1 MAVVNLGLNSLV
13 TEQSGGH
20 VVSDEAIKGGLRIVE
35 TASQV
40 VTESR
45 LNQLIAFGRRVRGM
59 LVYDNTTTEMWQCT
73 NPGTGASDGQWSP
86 FSFPVNDV
94 NGGTY

>member
-1 MAVVNLGLNSLV
+1 MAIDL
-13 TEQSGGH
+13 QSEALITSNPFAH
-20 VVSDEAIKGGLRIVE
+20 VVSDEAIKGGLRVVE

-45 LNQLIAFGRRVRGM
+45 LNQLVAFGRRVRGM
-59 LVYDNTTTEMWQCT
+59 IVYDNTTGEMWQCT
-73 NPGTGASDGQWSP
+73 NPGTGASDGQWGP

>member
-1 MAVVNLGLNSLV
+1 MAIDL
-13 TEQSGGH
+13 QSEALITSNPFAH
-20 VVSDEAIKGGLRIVE
+20 VVSDEAIKGGLRVVE

-40 VTESR
+40 VTEFR
-45 LNQLIAFGRRVRGM
+45 LNQLVAFGRRVRGM
-59 LVYDNTTTEMWQCT
+59 IVYDNTTGEMWQCT
-73 NPGTGASDGQWSP
+73 NPGTGASDGQWGP

>member
-1 MAVVNLGLNSLV
+1 MAIDL
-13 TEQSGGH
+13 QSEALITSNPFAH

-45 LNQLIAFGRRVRGM
+45 LNQLVAFGRRVRGM
-59 LVYDNTTTEMWQCT
+59 IVYDITNGEMWQCT

>member
-1 MAVVNLGLNSLV
+1 MAIDL
-13 TEQSGGH
+13 QSEALITSNPFAH

-35 TASQV
+35 TASQA

-45 LNQLIAFGRRVRGM
+45 LNQLVAFGRRVRGM
-59 LVYDNTTTEMWQCT
+59 IVYDNTTGEMWQCT
-73 NPGTGASDGQWSP
+73 NPGTGASNGQWSP